1 MRADNSGLDRPFSCL
16 SPPSGTYRVP
26 LRREPSGSRR
36 FFFAGSSHAP
46 GGRYRR
52 QAATAAAHRG
62 APATNVNLIPFSKK
76 YLQLYEAL
84 PFGVRDAN
92 GQLLLAAGQRLES
105 RERLA
110 ALLAK
115 PLFADE
121 TESSDWRRRL
131 VATVDGMIRRNESLK
146 VIAAARPVE
155 DDDAAD
161 AGVGPLA
168 TVQVAGWVQSVDAA
182 LRDPR
187 ADGPWVARVRALQG
201 AIAQAMPRRLDGALY
216 HLIYTAGHDTTQ
228 YSSHHAVLCAI
239 IAAEAARVLGWP
251 DAEVQAIALAAL
263 TMNVSM
269 RRLQDQLAAQD
280 MPLSD
285 AVRAQ
290 IREHPQRSVDML
302 QAAGVHDTGWLET
315 VRRHHDD
322 DCGASAA
329 AGAAH
334 GDEPC
339 RAAQLLRRVD
349 IFAAKLSRRVT
360 RVPMSPVQAA
370 REACLGRDGK
380 PDALGAALLKT
391 VGLYPPGSFVE
402 LASGEQAIVVSR
414 GSQTNQP
421 LVAALVGASGAPL
434 GEPTLRHTAERPHAV
449 RGALA
454 CGAVRVIPPHERVL
468 ALL

>member
-1 MRADNSGLDRPFSCL
+1 M
-16 SPPSGTYRVP
+16 
-26 LRREPSGSRR
+26 
-36 FFFAGSSHAP
+36 
-46 GGRYRR
+46 
-52 QAATAAAHRG
+52 
-62 APATNVNLIPFSKK
+62 NLIPFSKK

-146 VIAAARPVE
+146 AIAAARPS
-155 DDDAAD
+155 DHDDAAD
-161 AGVGPLA
+161 AGAEPLPIEQA
-168 TVQVAGWVQSVDAA
+168 AAWVQGIDAA

-187 ADGPWVARVRALQG
+187 ADGPWVARVRALQA
-201 AIAQAMPRRLDGALY
+201 AIARVMPRRLDGTLY
-216 HLIYTAGHDTTQ
+216 HLIYTAGHDTAQ
-228 YSSHHAVLCAI
+228 YSSHHAVLCAV
-239 IAAEAARVLGWP
+239 IAGEAARVLAWP
-251 DAEVQAIALAAL
+251 EADVQAIALAAL

-269 RRLQDQLAAQD
+269 RRLQDQLAASD
-280 MPLSD
+280 LPLGD
-285 AVRAQ
+285 AVRAE
-290 IREHPQRSVDML
+290 IRDHPQRSADML
-302 QAAGVHDTGWLET
+302 QAAGVRDACWLDT

-322 DCGASAA
+322 VDDTLSDGVA
-329 AGAAH
+329 AGAGPLRTA
-334 GDEPC
+334 
-339 RAAQLLRRVD
+339 RLLRRVD
-349 IFAAKLSRRVT
+349 IFAAKLSRRAT

-370 REACLGRDGK
+370 REACLGRDGR

-402 LASGEQAIVVSR
+402 LANGEQGIVVSR
-414 GSQTNQP
+414 GQQANQP
-421 LVAALVGASGAPL
+421 LVAALVGAGGAPL
-434 GEPTLRHTAERPHAV
+434 GEPALRHTAERHQAV